1 MVKIQIDIKEMHA
14 DLKTKLNEKWN
25 KINTCAHKKQVYE
38 KPAYCTKNIK
48 GHDKTHIAI
57 INL

>member
-1 MVKIQIDIKEMHA
+1 MRTPKQSSMK
-14 DLKTKLNEKWN
+14 KWN
-25 KINTCAHKKQVYE
+25 KINTCAPKKQVYE